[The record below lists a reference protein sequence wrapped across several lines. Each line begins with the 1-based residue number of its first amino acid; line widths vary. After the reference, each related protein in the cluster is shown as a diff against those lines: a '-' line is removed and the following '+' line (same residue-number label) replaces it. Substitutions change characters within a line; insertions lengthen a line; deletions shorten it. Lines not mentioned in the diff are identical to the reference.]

1 MLESLK
7 NKRDNL
13 ILIKKAVQK
22 GISKEDLDKNLL
34 KAIVDF
40 GDLELI
46 CMYARILDAAEI
58 NDFYLLI
65 VAVYKNMNYK
75 NLGFVS
81 TFIDII
87 NIKGSYISTVF
98 SEEINNIKKKES
110 EFEAYVLHKQGT
122 LGL

>member
-1 MLESLK
+1 MLEGLK
-7 NKRDNL
+7 SKRDNL

-34 KAIVDF
+34 KAIIDF

-65 VAVYKNMNYK
+65 VAVYENMNYN
-75 NLGFVS
+75 NLGFVNS
-81 TFIDII
+81 FINII
-87 NIKGSYISTVF
+87 NSKGSFLSTIY

-110 EFEAYVLHKQGT
+110 QFEAYVLHKQGT
-122 LGL
+122 IGL

>member
-1 MLESLK
+1 MLEGLK
-7 NKRDNL
+7 SKRDNL

-34 KAIVDF
+34 KAIIDF

-65 VAVYKNMNYK
+65 VAVYKNMNYN

-81 TFIDII
+81 SFINII
-87 NIKGSYISTVF
+87 NSKGSFLSTIY

-110 EFEAYVLHKQGT
+110 QFEAYVLHKQGT
-122 LGL
+122 IGL